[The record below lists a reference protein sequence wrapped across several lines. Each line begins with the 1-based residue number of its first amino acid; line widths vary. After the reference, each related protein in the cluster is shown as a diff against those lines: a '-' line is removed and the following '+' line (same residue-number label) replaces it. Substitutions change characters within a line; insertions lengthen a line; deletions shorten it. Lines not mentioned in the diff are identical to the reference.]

1 MNYTIME
8 LIWLL
13 LIYSFLGWVIETI
26 VGTVKK
32 KKFVNRGFST
42 GPFCLV
48 YGTAAVFM
56 AVTMEELGRIRY
68 FSCWLWCTCYDHR
81 MDGRKDPGTFESA

>member
-1 MNYTIME
+1 MNYSMME
-8 LIWLL
+8 LDMAAFDSTLFWD
-13 LIYSFLGWVIETI
+13 GWSKTI

-48 YGTAAVFM
+48 YGIAAVFM
-56 AVTMEELGRIRY
+56 AVTME
-68 FSCWLWCTCYDHR
+68 D
-81 MDGRKDPGTFESA
+81 

>member
-1 MNYTIME
+1 MRYTMME

-42 GPFCLV
+42 GPFSPGIRSRCGI
-48 YGTAAVFM
+48 YGGYT
-56 AVTMEELGRIRY
+56 GRAE
-68 FSCWLWCTCYDHR
+68 
-81 MDGRKDPGTFESA
+81 G

>member
-1 MNYTIME
+1 MNYSMME
-8 LIWLL
+8 LVWLL
-13 LIYSFLGWVIETI
+13 LIYSFLGWVVETI

-48 YGTAAVFM
+48 YGIAAVFM
-56 AVTMEELGRIRY
+56 AVTMEELMPLYKNFRGAEPQ
-68 FSCWLWCTCYDHR
+68 L
-81 MDGRKDPGTFESA
+81 DPMLKNRGMK